1 MATFPLRFSRLE
13 RKEFKKVLR
22 KGKSFKEN
30 FLVAKILKDPEERK
44 VKIGI
49 LISKKV
55 FKKAVERNK
64 LKRRLREIVRSKTKG
79 IKEGIKVVFI
89 PLLGIDPEFK
99 NLKDKVEKIL
109 KKAKILK

>member
-1 MATFPLRFSRLE
+1 MATFPLRFSRLK

-30 FLVAKILKDPEERK
+30 FLVAKILKDPKERK

-55 FKKAVERNK
+55 LKKAVERNK
-64 LKRRLREIVRSKTKG
+64 LKRRLREIVRVETKK

-89 PLLGIDPEFK
+89 PLSGIDPEFK